1 MTRQKPVR
9 QTNICSQA
17 KRKSFRASRIVRS
30 GFTLLEL
37 MLVLAILVVL
47 AGVVGVNIFGAQDDA
62 NAKATEVQLQS
73 LKDNIKLY
81 RLKVSQMP
89 DTLDALV
96 NGPSDAA
103 MKARFGQP
111 IIDAVPKDAWGNDIK
126 YTLNGSTFELRSGGP
141 DGQTGSDDD
150 VVVNG

>member
-1 MTRQKPVR
+1 MNRQYPLRRHAASVGRSSRRGLVR
-9 QTNICSQA
+9 
-17 KRKSFRASRIVRS
+17 R

-62 NAKATEVQLQS
+62 YNKTTEMQLQG

-81 RLKVSQMP
+81 RLKTNAMP
-89 DTLDALV
+89 DSLDALV
-96 NGPSDAA
+96 NGPSDATL
-103 MKARFGQP
+103 KAKFGNP
-111 IIDAVPKDAWGNDIK
+111 IIDEVPKDAWGNEIN
-126 YTLNGSTFELRSGGP
+126 YTLNGGSFELRSGGA

-150 VVVNG
+150 VVVSG